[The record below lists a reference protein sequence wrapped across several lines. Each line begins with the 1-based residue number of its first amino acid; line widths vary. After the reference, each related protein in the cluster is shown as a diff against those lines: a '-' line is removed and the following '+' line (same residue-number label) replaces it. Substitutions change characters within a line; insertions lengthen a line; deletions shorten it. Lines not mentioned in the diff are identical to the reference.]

1 LTGSCNAVVIID
13 SEGIN
18 MADYHIPSL
27 YQRFFIDKQDER
39 KQLFMNLSQ
48 KYQPSKGL
56 YPGSFV
62 HITPSFFIQDMTY
75 IDMDRRMTTFFKD
88 KHLSSFLQANKCY
101 TETPIVNWY
110 NADYTES
117 LPIEEN
123 SFDMMFSFYAGF
135 ISKDCKKYLKREGFL
150 ICNNSHGDSTLAF
163 LDDDYVLKGVINR
176 KGDNF
181 SISEH
186 NLNSYFIKK
195 DGTTIDKEK
204 VLKKMIGENFT
215 KKCYAY
221 IFQYLPS

>member
-1 LTGSCNAVVIID
+1 
-13 SEGIN
+13 

-88 KHLSSFLQANKCY
+88 KHLSSFLQANKRY

-117 LPIEEN
+117 LPN
-123 SFDMMFSFYAGF
+123 
-135 ISKDCKKYLKREGFL
+135 
-150 ICNNSHGDSTLAF
+150 
-163 LDDDYVLKGVINR
+163 
-176 KGDNF
+176 
-181 SISEH
+181 
-186 NLNSYFIKK
+186 
-195 DGTTIDKEK
+195 
-204 VLKKMIGENFT
+204 
-215 KKCYAY
+215 
-221 IFQYLPS
+221 